1 MNQISGSHT
10 GNYTEETQEPN
21 NNTDNS
27 DQPKYASHNLMF
39 LVIKIYVQN
48 KIFSWAAHMI
58 PNYLKL
64 FQSIKG
70 T

>member
-48 KIFSWAAHMI
+48 KIFSWDC
-58 PNYLKL
+58 PYDSKL
-64 FQSIKG
+64 FKVIPIH
-70 T
+70 

>member
-48 KIFSWAAHMI
+48 KIFS
-58 PNYLKL
+58 
-64 FQSIKG
+64 
-70 T
+70 

>member
-1 MNQISGSHT
+1 MNQISGSHP
-10 GNYTEETQEPN
+10 GNYTKEAQEPN

-48 KIFSWAAHMI
+48 KIFSWGCPYDSKLSKVI
-58 PNYLKL
+58 P
-64 FQSIKG
+64 IH
-70 T
+70 